1 MFRKKESKKERLN
14 ENNKDNNDVKKEKS
28 IKFYNLSPDEINND
42 SIYLKALD
50 QKIKDEKV
58 LNIAIT
64 GRYGAGK
71 TSVIRTYQKMHP
83 ENDYLN
89 ISLASFKNKGQDNNA
104 NIERSILQQLFYSVN
119 PFRIP
124 NSRFKRIK
132 NIKNEKI
139 LEKIFIF
146 LGLS

>member
-104 NIERSILQQLFYSVN
+104 NIKSVT
-119 PFRIP
+119 
-124 NSRFKRIK
+124 
-132 NIKNEKI
+132 KI
-139 LEKIFIF
+139 VLNKLYFFI
-146 LGLS
+146 